1 MGGGGK
7 WKKGKTGR
15 GLSKVT
21 EESRPRHF
29 LRGDYLR
36 KLIEVKIEF
45 NNRRTQPS
53 TDAHILSN
61 RFVGKQ
67 QTQIT

>member
-1 MGGGGK
+1 MVAGTK
-7 WKKGKTGR
+7 WKEGKTGR

-29 LRGDYLR
+29 LRGDYLW

-45 NNRRTQPS
+45 NNRRTQLS

-61 RFVGKQ
+61 LFVGKQ
-67 QTQIT
+67 QTQKT